1 MYGYGL
7 LGGRVDGKR
16 GAEARAAYDGHR
28 ARRDALAR
36 AVRDLGGRPVVSDA
50 AYALPFAVADSP
62 SAVRLAA
69 VLEDRIAGA
78 YADLVRAAEGPR
90 RKEAAGALRE
100 AAVRAARW
108 RGGNVAFPGL
118 AERAAGADPAAT
130 GPVEAHA
137 ARTARAD
144 TKNRKGNTRRMGC
157 EPPQRLVRAL
167 GEMYGDA
174 AAADWLDA
182 LPALTEQALTAGDGL
197 TVERVAAPGG
207 RSSLVVLVRRADGTP
222 AALKIAPPVAGPGLE
237 RAALEHWNGWGA
249 VKPLDAPELDASGA
263 LLLERLHHEVSLR
276 SLPEA
281 KALLEAAGTLRRLW
295 VEPPAGHAF
304 ESVAGRTDR
313 QSAGMR
319 AAAEADPELAPLVD
333 AALAAR
339 AELVEGS
346 PELLLLHGN
355 FRQSKVLS
363 GERAPWLTV
372 GPEPLV
378 GERAYDLA
386 RLVRDR
392 VEDLIASPGGPVT
405 ARRRVKRLAES
416 LEVEQARLHGW
427 TLFRAVES
435 GTRALAEGRRQMG
448 EINLEFAGWL

>member
-1 MYGYGL
+1 
-7 LGGRVDGKR
+7 
-16 GAEARAAYDGHR
+16 
-28 ARRDALAR
+28 
-36 AVRDLGGRPVVSDA
+36 
-50 AYALPFAVADSP
+50 
-62 SAVRLAA
+62 
-69 VLEDRIAGA
+69 
-78 YADLVRAAEGPR
+78 
-90 RKEAAGALRE
+90 
-100 AAVRAARW
+100 
-108 RGGNVAFPGL
+108 
-118 AERAAGADPAAT
+118 
-130 GPVEAHA
+130 
-137 ARTARAD
+137 
-144 TKNRKGNTRRMGC
+144 MGF

-167 GEMYGDA
+167 GEMYGDTE
-174 AAADWLDA
+174 AADWLDR
-182 LPALTEQALTAGDGL
+182 LPTLTERAIDAAGPDL
-197 TVERVAAPGG
+197 AVERVAAPGG
-207 RSSLVVLVRRADGTP
+207 RSALVLLARRADGTP
-222 AALKIAPPVAGPGLE
+222 AALKIAPPLAEPEQE
-237 RAALEHWNGWGA
+237 RAALAHWNGWGA
-249 VKPLDAPELDASGA
+249 VKLLDAPDRDVADASGVADAADASGVADASGA

-281 KALLEAAGTLRRLW
+281 KALLEAAGTVRRLW
-295 VEPPAGHAF
+295 VEPPAGHPF
-304 ESVAGRTDR
+304 ETVAERTGRQTE
-313 QSAGMR
+313 GMR
-319 AAAEADPELAPLVD
+319 AAAEADPELAPLVE

-339 AELVEGS
+339 TELVAGA

-405 ARRRVKRLAES
+405 ARRRVKKLAES

-448 EINLEFAGWL
+448 EVNLEFAGWL